1 MLRREE
7 LECINTMSNIR
18 FSPIFHMEL
27 GKAVAVGMKKA
38 IAVSKLNTTIASAL
52 KRQKGFEGEAPNFR
66 DSSQLP
72 MSKKEA

>member
-1 MLRREE
+1 
-7 LECINTMSNIR
+7 
-18 FSPIFHMEL
+18 
-27 GKAVAVGMKKA
+27 MKKA

-52 KRQKGFEGEAPNFR
+52 ERQKGFGGEVPNFR